1 MCSKPKQ
8 SEVFDLVTVHDD
20 ILKSASPSA
29 KRIITENQLWF
40 SHFFYI
46 VKNAAT
52 NDNREIINQFWR
64 STPLFVMKD
73 RPNWFVPSE
82 VLDELVD
89 ICRRNNELQR

>member
-1 MCSKPKQ
+1 MRNKKTTD
-8 SEVFDLVTVHDD
+8 VFDFPQIEPS
-20 ILKSASPSA
+20 ILKSASEAA
-29 KRIITENQLWF
+29 KRIITENEMWF
-40 SHFFYI
+40 SHLYYV

-52 NDNREIINQFWR
+52 NDNREIINRFWR

-89 ICRRNNELQR
+89 ICRRNNE